1 MKTLRTTSLMTL
13 MLCLLSA
20 GLTLAQDL
28 EKEVG
33 FIDLEWITIPEEA
46 TEIQDIDLGPIL
58 GDLAKDAREKGDD
71 ALFQALGM
79 VRSIRV
85 KSFSV
90 DEGGDQA
97 AREAV
102 DKIAAQLKKDDW
114 KRLIYMKDGDETVSV
129 NTKYDGEDLVGL
141 MIVTFEP
148 GDSVAFVNV
157 VGDLDLGT
165 LISLAKEMDHD
176 SIEDMLEGLEGIDGI
191 EIDHDDNDDDED
203 DDKGD
208 I

>member
-1 MKTLRTTSLMTL
+1 MNTLRNISLMTL
-13 MLCLLSA
+13 MLCFLGA
-20 GLTLAQDL
+20 GLTVAADL
-28 EKEVG
+28 SKEIG
-33 FIDLEWITIPEEA
+33 YIDLEWIDIPEEA
-46 TEIQDIDLGPIL
+46 SEIQDIDLGPIL
-58 GDLAKDAREKGDD
+58 GDLAKDAKENGDD

-79 VRSIRV
+79 VHSIRV

-90 DEGGDQA
+90 DEGGDQDA
-97 AREAV
+97 KLAV
-102 DKIAAQLKKDDW
+102 DRIADLMKTDDW

-141 MIVTFEP
+141 MIVVYEP
-148 GDSVAFVNV
+148 EDSVAFVNV

-165 LISLAKEMDHD
+165 LLRLAKEMDSD
-176 SIEDMLEGLEGIDGI
+176 SIEDMLEELDGIDGI
-191 EIDHDDNDDDED
+191 EIDHHDDDH

>member
-13 MLCLLSA
+13 MLCLLGA
-20 GLTLAQDL
+20 GFALAGDL
-28 EKEVG
+28 GKEVG

-46 TEIQDIDLGPIL
+46 SEIQDIDLGPIL
-58 GDLAKDAREKGDD
+58 GDLAKDAKEKGDD
-71 ALFQALGM
+71 AMFQALGM
-79 VRSIRV
+79 VHSIRV

-90 DEGGDQA
+90 DEGGGES
-97 AREAV
+97 ARVAV
-102 DKIAAQLKKDDW
+102 DKIADQLKKDDW

-129 NTKYDGEDLVGL
+129 NTKYNGEDLVGL
-141 MIVTFEP
+141 MIVTFQPE
-148 GDSVAFVNV
+148 DSVAFVNV

-165 LISLAKEMDHD
+165 LLRLAKDIDHD
-176 SIEDMLEGLEGIDGI
+176 SIEDMLEELDGIDGI
-191 EIDHDDNDDDED
+191 EIDRDHDDH

>member
-13 MLCLLSA
+13 ALCLLCSSWALA
-20 GLTLAQDL
+20 GNVA
-28 EKEVG
+28 KEVG
-33 FIDLEWITIPEEA
+33 YIDLEWITIPDDA
-46 TEIQDIDLGPIL
+46 SEIQDIDLGPIL
-58 GDLAKDAREKGDD
+58 GDIAKDAKENGDD
-71 ALFQALGM
+71 ALVQALAM

-90 DEGGDQA
+90 DEGGNA
-97 AREAV
+97 EASGAV
-102 DKIAAQLKKDDW
+102 EKISAKLKNEDW

-148 GDSVAFVNV
+148 NESVAFVNV

-165 LISLAKEMDHD
+165 LLSLAKKIDHD
-176 SIEDMLEGLEGIDGI
+176 SIEGMLEDLDEIDGI
-191 EIDHDDNDDDED
+191 EIDGHDDDDDD
-203 DDKGD
+203 DD

>member
-1 MKTLRTTSLMTL
+1 MKTLRTTSFMTL
-13 MLCLLSA
+13 MLCLMAAGSA
-20 GLTLAQDL
+20 LAGTL

-33 FIDLEWITIPEEA
+33 YVDLEWIEIPEDA

-58 GDLAKDAREKGDD
+58 GDLAKDAKGKGDD

-85 KSFSV
+85 KSYSV
-90 DEGGDQA
+90 EESSG
-97 AREAV
+97 EATSKAV
-102 DKIAAQLKKDDW
+102 AKIAAQLKENDW

-129 NTKYDGEDLVGL
+129 NTKYNGEDLVGL
-141 MIVTFEP
+141 MIVTYEP
-148 GDSVAFVNV
+148 DDSVAFVNV

-165 LISLAKEMDHD
+165 LLSLAKEMDHD
-176 SIEDMLEGLEGIDGI
+176 SIENMLEGFEGIEGI
-191 EIDHDDNDDDED
+191 EIDHHDHDED
-203 DDKGD
+203 DD

>member
-1 MKTLRTTSLMTL
+1 MNTLRTISLMTL
-13 MLCLLSA
+13 MLCLLGT
-20 GLTLAQDL
+20 GLTMAGDL

-33 FIDLEWITIPEEA
+33 YIDLEWINIPEEA
-46 TEIQDIDLGPIL
+46 SEIQDIDLGPIL
-58 GDLAKDAREKGDD
+58 GDLAKDAKENGDD

-90 DEGGDQA
+90 DEGGDQDA
-97 AREAV
+97 KAAV
-102 DKIAAQLKKDDW
+102 DKIASHMKKDDW

-129 NTKYDGEDLVGL
+129 NTKYNGEDLVGL
-141 MIVTFEP
+141 MIVTYEP
-148 GDSVAFVNV
+148 DDSVAFVNV

-165 LISLAKEMDHD
+165 LLRLAKDIDHD
-176 SIEDMLEGLEGIDGI
+176 SIEDMLEELDGVEGI
-191 EIDHDDNDDDED
+191 EIDHHDDDH